1 MNQSN
6 ILVNFNTLDTF
17 SDTLKTEAEN
27 LNVIIDELLLLTED
41 MEKFFNTPTAKEMKE
56 FLMEFLKQ
64 QKLKCSQ
71 LDEVGEK
78 VKTSN
83 NIYKSAYE
91 HAKQSVSA

>member
-1 MNQSN
+1 MKQSN
-6 ILVNFNTLDTF
+6 ILVNFSTLDNF

-27 LNVIIDELLLLTED
+27 LNGILDELLLLTED

-56 FLMEFLKQ
+56 FLLEFLKQ
-64 QKLKCSQ
+64 QKLKCND

-83 NIYKSAYE
+83 RIYRSAYE
-91 HAKQSVSA
+91 RAQKSVGA